1 MASCAKASARI
12 WVGCRRF
19 LNKSRSIRIPP
30 PLDPLRVRLET
41 LLRAAI
47 REAVNRGS
55 RKPFLWGGLKGYEQ
69 LESIAQALEDLPT
82 LRLTH
87 DKYLDLLR
95 SRVERVLTKNRTVAE
110 DLKQAYQLLLAVAR
124 CLHYPPTHSD
134 READH
139 KPTRQAVAEAI
150 TRLIQ
155 ETQPTGLLQQAQR
168 RLLGELKRRW
178 ELFGEELLYCYEI
191 PGLPQD
197 NLKLE
202 SLFGR
207 LRRHQRRISGRPS
220 TRELQTFGQA
230 QVLFTAS
237 SFQALLE
244 QIQQVPPASYEM
256 HRQRLAEAEQ
266 SRQFFHRL
274 HQDPDKA
281 LSAWTLAYK
290 GRCQQ
295 CDHFEGSIHIDMSTY
310 HTV

>member
-1 MASCAKASARI
+1 MK
-12 WVGCRRF
+12 
-19 LNKSRSIRIPP
+19 LQ
-30 PLDPLRVRLET
+30 LEIQ
-41 LLRAAI
+41 LRAAI

-69 LESIAQALEDLPT
+69 LESIAQALEDL
-82 LRLTH
+82 LTP
-87 DKYLDLLR
+87 DEYLDLLR
-95 SRVERVLTKNRTVAE
+95 SRVERVLTQNRAVAK

-124 CLHYPPTHSD
+124 GLQYPPIKSD
-134 READH
+134 RKVAD
-139 KPTRQAVAEAI
+139 KPTRQTVSEAI

-155 ETQPTGLLQQAQR
+155 ESQPTGPVQHAQR

-220 TRELQTFGQA
+220 TRELQAFGQA

-244 QIQQVPPASYEM
+244 QIQQVPRERYAIQ
-256 HRQRLAEAEQ
+256 RKRLAEAEQ
-266 SRQFFHRL
+266 PRQFFHRL
-274 HQDPDKA
+274 HQDPRKA
-281 LSAWTLAYK
+281 LAAWIQAYR
-290 GRCQQ
+290 GCHAQRDPPQ
-295 CDHFEGSIHIDMSTY
+295 GSS
-310 HTV
+310 

>member
-1 MASCAKASARI
+1 M
-12 WVGCRRF
+12 
-19 LNKSRSIRIPP
+19 IRIPP
-30 PLDPLRVRLET
+30 PVDLARDKLET
-41 LLRAAI
+41 QLRAAI

-69 LESIAQALEDLPT
+69 LERIAQALEDLPIPP
-82 LRLTH
+82 RGA
-87 DKYLDLLR
+87 DYLGVLR
-95 SRVERVLTKNRTVAE
+95 SQVERVLTQNRTVAE

-124 CLHYPPTHSD
+124 GFHYPPAQSD
-134 READH
+134 LDVGH
-139 KPTRQAVAEAI
+139 KPNRQTVAEEI
-150 TRLIQ
+150 TQLIQ
-155 ETQPTGLLQQAQR
+155 KTQPTGPVQHAQL

-207 LRRHQRRISGRPS
+207 LRRYQRRISGRPS
-220 TRELQTFGQA
+220 TRELQAFGQA

-244 QIQQVPPASYEM
+244 QIQQVPRKRYEIQ
-256 HRQRLAEAEQ
+256 RQRLAEAEQ

-281 LSAWTLAYK
+281 LTAWVRAYV

-295 CDHFEGSIHIDMSTY
+295 RDHLKDSPPLNDPIYQTI
-310 HTV
+310 

>member
-1 MASCAKASARI
+1 MQ
-12 WVGCRRF
+12 
-19 LNKSRSIRIPP
+19 
-30 PLDPLRVRLET
+30 LESQ
-41 LLRAAI
+41 LRAAI

-87 DKYLDLLR
+87 DKYLDWLR
-95 SRVERVLTKNRTVAE
+95 SRVERVLAKNHPLAE

-124 CLHYPPTHSD
+124 GLHYPPTHSD
-134 READH
+134 RAADH
-139 KPTRQAVAEAI
+139 KPTRQTVADAI
-150 TRLIQ
+150 PRLIQ
-155 ETQPTGLLQQAQR
+155 ETQPTGLLQHAQR

-220 TRELQTFGQA
+220 TRELQAFGQA

-237 SFQALLE
+237 SFPALLE
-244 QIQQVPPASYEM
+244 QIQRVPPERYAF

-266 SRQFFHRL
+266 PRQFFHRL

-281 LSAWTLAYK
+281 LSAWSQAYRDCRGQRDPLK
-290 GRCQQ
+290 
-295 CDHFEGSIHIDMSTY
+295 DSIPLNDPAH
-310 HTV
+310 HTN

>member
-1 MASCAKASARI
+1 
-12 WVGCRRF
+12 
-19 LNKSRSIRIPP
+19 
-30 PLDPLRVRLET
+30 VRLET
-41 LLRAAI
+41 QLRAAI

-82 LRLTH
+82 PLLTH

-95 SRVERVLTKNRTVAE
+95 SRVEQVLTKNRTVAE

-124 CLHYPPTHSD
+124 CLHYPPIKSHL
-134 READH
+134 EVDH
-139 KPTRQAVAEAI
+139 KPTRPTVAAAM

-155 ETQPTGLLQQAQR
+155 ETQPMGLVQHAQL

-220 TRELQTFGQA
+220 TRELQAFGQA

-244 QIQQVPPASYEM
+244 QIQRVPRERYDF

-266 SRQFFHRL
+266 PRQFFHRL

-281 LSAWTLAYK
+281 LTAWIQAYV
-290 GRCQQ
+290 GPCQHP
-295 CDHFEGSIHIDMSTY
+295 DPLKVTIPLNEPVY
-310 HTV
+310 HTG

>member
-1 MASCAKASARI
+1 MRE
-12 WVGCRRF
+12 
-19 LNKSRSIRIPP
+19 
-30 PLDPLRVRLET
+30 RLET
-41 LLRAAI
+41 QLRGAI

-55 RKPFLWGGLKGYEQ
+55 RKPFFWGGLKGYEE
-69 LESIAQALEDLPT
+69 LESIAQAVEDLPT
-82 LRLTH
+82 PLLTH

-95 SRVERVLTKNRTVAE
+95 SRIERVLTKNRTVAE
-110 DLKQAYQLLLAVAR
+110 DLKQAYQLLLTVAR
-124 CLHYPPTHSD
+124 CLHYPPARSD
-134 READH
+134 READQ
-139 KPTRQAVAEAI
+139 KPNRQTVAEAMN
-150 TRLIQ
+150 RLIR
-155 ETQPTGLLQQAQR
+155 ETQPTGPVQRAQL

-191 PGLPQD
+191 PDLPQD

-220 TRELQTFGQA
+220 TRELQAFGQA

-244 QIQQVPPASYEM
+244 QIQQVPRERYEM
-256 HRQRLAEAEQ
+256 HRQQLAEAEQ

-281 LSAWTLAYK
+281 LSAWIQAYK
-290 GRCQQ
+290 GCRGQH
-295 CDHFEGSIHIDMSTY
+295 DSLKDSIPLKDPIY
-310 HTV
+310 HTD

>member
-1 MASCAKASARI
+1 MQ
-12 WVGCRRF
+12 
-19 LNKSRSIRIPP
+19 
-30 PLDPLRVRLET
+30 LET

-55 RKPFLWGGLKGYEQ
+55 RKPFFWGGLKGYEQ

-82 LRLTH
+82 SRLTH
-87 DKYLDLLR
+87 DQYLDLLR

-124 CLHYPPTHSD
+124 GLHYPPIKSD
-134 READH
+134 LEVED
-139 KPTRQAVAEAI
+139 KPTRQTVTEAI

-155 ETQPTGLLQQAQR
+155 ETQPTGLHQHAQR

-220 TRELQTFGQA
+220 TRELQAFGQA

-244 QIQQVPPASYEM
+244 QIQQVPRERYAM

-266 SRQFFHRL
+266 PRQFFHRL
-274 HQDPDKA
+274 HQEPDKA
-281 LSAWTLAYK
+281 LSAWLQAYT
-290 GRCQQ
+290 GRC
-295 CDHFEGSIHIDMSTY
+295 ESTDPFKESVPLNIAIY

>member
-1 MASCAKASARI
+1 M
-12 WVGCRRF
+12 
-19 LNKSRSIRIPP
+19 
-30 PLDPLRVRLET
+30 RVRLET
-41 LLRAAI
+41 QLRAAI

-55 RKPFLWGGLKGYEQ
+55 RKPFFWGGLKGYEQ

-82 LRLTH
+82 PLLTN
-87 DKYLDLLR
+87 DEYLDLLR

-110 DLKQAYQLLLAVAR
+110 DLKQAYQLLLVVAR
-124 CLHYPPTHSD
+124 CLHYPPIKSD
-134 READH
+134 RERED

-150 TRLIQ
+150 THLIQ
-155 ETQPTGLLQQAQR
+155 ETQPTGPVQQAQL

-191 PGLPQD
+191 PDLPQD

-220 TRELQTFGQA
+220 TRELQAFGQA

-237 SFQALLE
+237 SFQALLD
-244 QIQQVPPASYEM
+244 QIQQVPRERYAIQ
-256 HRQRLAEAEQ
+256 RQRLAEAEQ
-266 SRQFFHRL
+266 PRQFFHRL

-281 LSAWTLAYK
+281 LTAWVRAYV
-290 GRCQQ
+290 GHCQHP
-295 CDHFEGSIHIDMSTY
+295 DPLKDSIPLNEPIY
-310 HTV
+310 HTG

>member
-1 MASCAKASARI
+1 MQ
-12 WVGCRRF
+12 
-19 LNKSRSIRIPP
+19 
-30 PLDPLRVRLET
+30 LET

-55 RKPFLWGGLKGYEQ
+55 RKPFFWGGLKGYEQ

-82 LRLTH
+82 SRLTH
-87 DKYLDLLR
+87 DQYLDWLR

-124 CLHYPPTHSD
+124 GLHDPPIKSD
-134 READH
+134 LEVED
-139 KPTRQAVAEAI
+139 KPTRQTVTEAI
-150 TRLIQ
+150 PRLIQ
-155 ETQPTGLLQQAQR
+155 ETQPTGLHQHAQR

-220 TRELQTFGQA
+220 TRELQAFGQA

-244 QIQQVPPASYEM
+244 QIQQVPRERYAM
-256 HRQRLAEAEQ
+256 HRQRLAQAEQ
-266 SRQFFHRL
+266 PRQFFHRL
-274 HQDPDKA
+274 HQDPGKA
-281 LSAWTLAYK
+281 LSTWIQAYT
-290 GRCQQ
+290 GRCGHP
-295 CDHFEGSIHIDMSTY
+295 DHFKESVPLNIARY